1 MSVKTIPKAKYTHS
15 FVRSAIAP
23 QTIASE
29 TAQKTTSNM

>member
-1 MSVKTIPKAKYTHS
+1 MPKAKYTQS

-23 QTIASE
+23 HTIASD

>member
-1 MSVKTIPKAKYTHS
+1 MSVKSTPKAKYTHS

-29 TAQKTTSNM
+29 TPQNTTSNR